1 MGLFAAQAARTPAAT
16 AVIAGT
22 ERLSYG
28 ELAGRV
34 RRLAGRLSQLG
45 MGPERIVGVR
55 LGRTAELVV
64 TLLAVLESGAAYLPL
79 DPALSGGAA
88 ALPAGG
94 HRGGAGGGGALAG
107 LAGRLHRR
115 DPRALHRRHRRG
127 DSRDGGGACFRAVPA
142 AAEENLAYLIYT
154 SGSTGVPK
162 GVAIP
167 HGSALRLVEW
177 ALARYSAAELAGVLF
192 STSTSFDLSI
202 FELFVPLS
210 SGGAVIVADDALA
223 LAGLPAASEVT
234 LVNTVPSA
242 LAGLLD
248 LGPLPAAVR
257 TVNLAGEPLR
267 GALAERIHGAG
278 VARLWNLYGPSEDT
292 TYSTGTEVAPGIPGT
307 RASRT
312 SAGRWRARRRSCW
325 TGASECCRWGC
336 RASSAWG
343 ARRWPGA
350 ISTGRS

>member
-1 MGLFAAQAARTPAAT
+1 M
-16 AVIAGT
+16 
-22 ERLSYG
+22 
-28 ELAGRV
+28 
-34 RRLAGRLSQLG
+34 
-45 MGPERIVGVR
+45 
-55 LGRTAELVV
+55 
-64 TLLAVLESGAAYLPL
+64 
-79 DPALSGGAA
+79 
-88 ALPAGG
+88 
-94 HRGGAGGGGALAG
+94 
-107 LAGRLHRR
+107 
-115 DPRALHRRHRRG
+115 
-127 DSRDGGGACFRAVPA
+127 
-142 AAEENLAYLIYT
+142 AYLIYT

-223 LAGLPAASEVT
+223 LPGLPAASEVT

-278 VARLWNLYGPSEDT
+278 VARLWNLYGPPPAA
-292 TYSTGTEVAPGIPGT
+292 GRG
-307 RASRT
+307 RASPPAPT
-312 SAGRWRARRRSCW
+312 APC
-325 TGASECCRWGC
+325 
-336 RASSAWG
+336 
-343 ARRWPGA
+343 
-350 ISTGRS
+350 